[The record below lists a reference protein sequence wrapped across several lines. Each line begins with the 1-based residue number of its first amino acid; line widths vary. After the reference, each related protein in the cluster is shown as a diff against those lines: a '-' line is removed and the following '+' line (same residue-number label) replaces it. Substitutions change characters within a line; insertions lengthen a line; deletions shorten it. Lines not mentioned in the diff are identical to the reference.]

1 MKLIFA
7 LGNPGPDYAHARHNV
22 GWRVLDALAGREG
35 ASFAAKPKFFAEIAE
50 CSLDGEKVLLAKP
63 TTFYNE
69 TGRSLAAIRQF
80 YKLADADIL
89 VVHDELAL
97 PLGTLRAR
105 VGGSDGGNNGIKS
118 INAHGGEAT
127 ARLRIGVAN
136 DLHARMDDADFVLGN
151 FTKDEAEALHATI
164 IPKSLELVQQFIAG
178 EHQPT
183 SHKLAGE
190 NTPNLL

>member
-22 GWRVLDALAGREG
+22 GWRVLDALANGEG
-35 ASFAAKPKFFAEIAE
+35 AGFAAKPKFFAEIAE
-50 CSLDGEKVLLAKP
+50 YSPSGEKVLLAKP

-136 DLHARMDDADFVLGN
+136 DLRGRMDDADFVLSN
-151 FTKDEAEALHATI
+151 FAKHEAEALHATI
-164 IPKSLELVQQFIAG
+164 IPKSLELLQQFITGEHHATSHNVAG
-178 EHQPT
+178 E
-183 SHKLAGE
+183 K
-190 NTPNLL
+190 

>member
-7 LGNPGPDYAHARHNV
+7 LGNPGPDYAHTRHNV

-35 ASFAAKPKFFAEIAE
+35 ASFVAKPKFFAEIVE
-50 CSLDGEKVLLAKP
+50 CSLSGEKVLLAKP

-105 VGGSDGGNNGIKS
+105 VGGSSGGNNGIKS

-136 DLHARMDDADFVLGN
+136 ELRERMDDADFVLGN
-151 FTKDEAEALHATI
+151 FSKSEAEALQATI
-164 IPKSLELVQQFIAG
+164 IPKSLELIA
-178 EHQPT
+178 EFAASNHIVT
-183 SHKLAGE
+183 SHKL
-190 NTPNLL
+190 TT